1 MLSKIL
7 VVSQFSA
14 LQTGGAERYIH
25 ETFSRLTQRGYKLSW
40 INPQLNDT
48 DHCLTKP
55 WQLFSSGYHPD
66 WSKQLDSFISTI
78 KPDIILAHYTV
89 PGIVDIAVRSASKLH
104 IPVCLVYHSDAT
116 GHHWIKRL
124 SGTVYSKLIGSK
136 TLSLSSALVI
146 SSPGFLKASSQFPSL
161 KKLSIHY
168 APPGVD
174 RIISQGLRRF
184 DYPFLFFVGKAT
196 LHAKGFDLLYQ
207 AWLDCRRECPD
218 LQLLVAGTMPTD
230 IYPGVTFL
238 GHINDRSILAD
249 LYASALV
256 TILPS
261 RISESFGM
269 VLAEALVAGCPIIG
283 ARIGGI
289 PYLVSDDV
297 NGYLFNPGDMADLAV
312 AIRRTLANQC
322 RLRENIAGF
331 HGRYLHSFNW
341 DRTTDQLA
349 NALHAAFSPSQPP
362 ASKNIPYPPHES
374 KLNILVQ
381 AGLPPAKESTATTT
395 RRTR

>member
-1 MLSKIL
+1 MK
-7 VVSQFSA
+7 
-14 LQTGGAERYIH
+14 E
-25 ETFSRLTQRGYKLSW
+25 
-40 INPQLNDT
+40 P

-66 WSKQLDSFISTI
+66 WSKQVDSFISRI

-89 PGIVDIAVRSASKLH
+89 PGIVDIAVRRASKLL
-104 IPVCLVYHSDAT
+104 IPVCVVYHSDAT
-116 GHHWIKRL
+116 GQHWIKRL

-161 KKLSIHY
+161 RKLSIHY

-174 RIISQGLRRF
+174 RFISQGLRNY
-184 DYPFLFFVGKAT
+184 DYPYLFFVGKAT
-196 LHAKGFDLLYQ
+196 LHAKGFDLLYH
-207 AWLDCRRECPD
+207 AWLDCRREYPD
-218 LQLLVAGTMPTD
+218 LQLLVSGTMPTD
-230 IYPGVTFL
+230 IYPGDTYL
-238 GHINDRSILAD
+238 GHISDRSFLAD

-261 RISESFGM
+261 RVSESFGM

-289 PYLVSDDV
+289 PNLVSDDV
-297 NGYLFNPGDMADLAV
+297 NGYLFNPGDMADLAS
-312 AIRRTLANQC
+312 AIRRTLANQS

-331 HGRYLHSFNW
+331 HGRYLHIFNW
-341 DRTTDQLA
+341 DRTTDQLVT
-349 NALHAAFSPSQPP
+349 ALHAAFSPSQPT
-362 ASKNIPYPPHES
+362 ARKSILFPPHVS
-374 KLNILVQ
+374 KINILVQ
-381 AGLPPAKESTATTT
+381 AGLSPAKESTATTT